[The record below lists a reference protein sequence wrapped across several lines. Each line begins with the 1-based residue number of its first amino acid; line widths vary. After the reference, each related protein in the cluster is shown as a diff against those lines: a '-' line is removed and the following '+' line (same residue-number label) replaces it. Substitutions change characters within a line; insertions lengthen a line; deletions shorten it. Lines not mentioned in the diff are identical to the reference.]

1 MRRGIVGVQLLTEAL
16 VLNQTFMCARLLEH
30 QTVKWRIVL
39 KGCHEFR
46 IPSPDSNSIGRYR
59 ELRPGL
65 GNTKEFLRSS
75 QPRMWDGTGTPANTF
90 GAKCCVDPLKPP
102 PKPEKW
108 LNVRFADHSGQE
120 LGSFGFALRHTPC
133 L

>member
-1 MRRGIVGVQLLTEAL
+1 VRRGIVGVQLLTEAL
-16 VLNQTFMCARLLEH
+16 VLNQTLMCARLLEH

-65 GNTKEFLRSS
+65 GNTKDFS
-75 QPRMWDGTGTPANTF
+75 
-90 GAKCCVDPLKPP
+90 DPPNPGCGMAQGL
-102 PKPEKW
+102 
-108 LNVRFADHSGQE
+108 LQTHLE
-120 LGSFGFALRHTPC
+120 LSVASTH
-133 L
+133 